1 MLTPSAKMIST
12 FWKFCD
18 QIGTNPTNEN
28 SYYMLPFK
36 EAVKKFKLYSRDQII
51 AKRLVK
57 RLELL
62 PNDIIFQIYKID
74 NERKYRKVLNELID
88 INTTGNKFQSLSQ
101 KITSIKRKQSCIS
114 LLWMNNHHVRQ
125 LDVKV

>member
-1 MLTPSAKMIST
+1 MLTPSAKIISK

-57 RLELL
+57 RLEIL